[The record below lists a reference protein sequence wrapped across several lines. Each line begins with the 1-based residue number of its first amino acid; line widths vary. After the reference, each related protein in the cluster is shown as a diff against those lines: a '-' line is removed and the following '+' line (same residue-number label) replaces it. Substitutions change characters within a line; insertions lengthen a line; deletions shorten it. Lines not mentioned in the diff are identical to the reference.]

1 MATRWHGLLAA
12 VIAVAVL
19 SLVPTGCHRE
29 HSVRGGAP
37 RRAAT
42 MSHLIWSVL
51 TGFVIGLLARAVMPG
66 ADHMGLIATS
76 LLGIGGSFVG
86 GLIGRLISPPQ
97 EGAVFHPAGF
107 FLSIVG
113 AIVLLYAFRLMQ

>member
-1 MATRWHGLLAA
+1 MAH
-12 VIAVAVL
+12 V
-19 SLVPTGCHRE
+19 
-29 HSVRGGAP
+29 
-37 RRAAT
+37 
-42 MSHLIWSVL
+42 IWSVL
-51 TGFVIGLLARAVMPG
+51 TGFIVGLLARAVMPG

-76 LLGIGGSFVG
+76 LLGIAGSFVG
-86 GLIGRLISPPQ
+86 GLIGRLINPPR